1 MSIVLRHNS
10 DSVIDDPVLHNR
22 ELLASM
28 ATAKIKELENATKM
42 ELQLLFVK
50 LIERKLVATDIF
62 QENIKHLLVPAF

>member
-28 ATAKIKELENATKM
+28 ATAKIKELENAPRWSCNYY
-42 ELQLLFVK
+42 L
-50 LIERKLVATDIF
+50 
-62 QENIKHLLVPAF
+62 

>member
-50 LIERKLVATDIF
+50 LIERKLVATDIL